1 MEWSGHA
8 LGLDWP
14 AVKVLLDAAGIA
26 LDAALLGGL
35 RTMEREA
42 LQVCRERRGE
52 SAREECREERP
63 DQADDH
69 PDAYPGDDES
79 QCSEPAPRLGRQ
91 PVGEPVHCREVQRGE
106 PARAEDEGIP
116 VARRPSPPP
125 HARHPVP
132 VTP

>member
-79 QCSEPAPRLGRQ
+79 QRPGSADSQSANQCTAVKYSAASPPAPKTKAYQ
-91 PVGEPVHCREVQRGE
+91 SPAVHL
-106 PARAEDEGIP
+106 
-116 VARRPSPPP
+116 RR
-125 HARHPVP
+125 RMR
-132 VTP
+132 VTPCP